1 MFRRRPPPWQPQ
13 PPVEPAFPPPPPPDL
28 PDWAHGFC
36 YLARQNQLIF
46 GSDRHPPVEWRPVVS
61 LAKQGNL
68 FQLLPS
74 TRHPRRKSDFFHIRA
89 EDFFLRRTP
98 AEPPTDSY
106 LHYQR
111 ERLSAEALIHIG
123 VLPHPLRVQIA
134 DWLKYRLGN

>member
-1 MFRRRPPPWQPQ
+1 MFRRRPPPWQPKPEAQQ
-13 PPVEPAFPPPPPPDL
+13 PSPPPSPDV

-61 LAKQGNL
+61 LVKQGNL

-89 EDFFLRRTP
+89 EDFFLRRIP

-106 LHYQR
+106 LNSQR
-111 ERLSAEALIHIG
+111 ERLSAETLINTG